1 MGFWASGD
9 QDPYPSSGTMVP
21 GSDAWTKAKER
32 EKSWSEQMSVS
43 DREKGKLTPEYDKSR
58 AAIMALYDA
67 RKKLGGPAAV
77 TASHAGYT
85 APSGA
90 GAGVQGDAF
99 KMYDTAA
106 GGGGP
111 SVAGSIA
118 GQGVDD
124 ALRARLSATAGVRP
138 GMNATLAGGAAG
150 GAASGAMQSAAV
162 QAALAK
168 AREVQA
174 AQSGMGAVSTAMRA
188 GDISDASSANK
199 VALANAGM
207 DQSVSLANQDAQ
219 MKWYAMSDAEK
230 NALLGMAAGLDQ
242 NEMQNELNYYNFRH
256 GIADRERAQSM
267 ADKMRQD
274 AQYAQWVSGIGGAAG
289 YGAQAWAA
297 NQNKDGWGS
306 YREDL
311 SR

>member
-1 MGFWASGD
+1 MGFWASAE
-9 QDPYPSSGTMVP
+9 DPTEP
-21 GSDAWTKAKER
+21 GAMPGYKPIFNVSQPTTK
-32 EKSWSEQMSVS
+32 
-43 DREKGKLTPEYDKSR
+43 TPEYDKSK
-58 AAIMALYDA
+58 ASIMALYDA
-67 RKKLGGPAAV
+67 RKRLGGPAAV

-111 SVAGSIA
+111 SVSGSIA

-138 GMNATLAGGAAG
+138 GMNAALAGSAAG

-188 GDISDASSANK
+188 GDLNDAASANK

-230 NALLGMAAGLDQ
+230 RALLGMGMDLDQ
-242 NEMQNELNYYNFRH
+242 NEMQNQLNMYNFTH
-256 GIADRERAQSM
+256 GGALQMQGMNLR
-267 ADKMRQD
+267 DKAMSD
-274 AQYAQWVSGIGGAAG
+274 AQMGQFLMGVGGAAG